1 MIQKI
6 KEWFEKKQY
15 EKGMMDRGR
24 MMYHKKEQII
34 GTEDLLILKG
44 YYDEERK
51 ELKSIQRLKRLQ
63 DTNRIMKLNNG
74 KKVSMSDNPFNV
86 KLKPLPK
93 QKMPKDVNVKW

>member
-6 KEWFEKKQY
+6 KEWINNKVHEKQ
-15 EKGMMDRGR
+15 MMDRGR
-24 MMYHKKEQII
+24 MMYYRKEKPK

-44 YYDEERK
+44 YYAEERK
-51 ELKSIQRLKRLQ
+51 ELRNIQKLKRLQ

-74 KKVSMSDNPFNV
+74 KKTSISDNPFNV